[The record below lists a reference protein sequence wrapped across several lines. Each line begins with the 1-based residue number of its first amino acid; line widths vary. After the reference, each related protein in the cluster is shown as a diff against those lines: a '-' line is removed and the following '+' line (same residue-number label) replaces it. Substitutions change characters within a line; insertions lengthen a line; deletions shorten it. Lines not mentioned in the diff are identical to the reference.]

1 MNISNNVF
9 LRSIPVFHLEVGT
22 IGFEL
27 DPVDIVLKLF
37 TIFLYI
43 MLFKAYNIPLYNAFD
58 SLQYSQV
65 LLDPIFVQYIVFLM
79 MTSVITP

>member
-1 MNISNNVF
+1 M
-9 LRSIPVFHLEVGT
+9 SIPVFHLEART

-27 DPVDIVLKLF
+27 DPVDIVLRIQNSLQYSS
-37 TIFLYI
+37 IV
-43 MLFKAYNIPLYNAFD
+43 LFKAYNIPLYNAFD

-65 LLDPIFVQYIVFLM
+65 LLVPIFVQDIVFLM

>member
-1 MNISNNVF
+1 M
-9 LRSIPVFHLEVGT
+9 RSIPVFHLEVRT

-27 DPVDIVLKLF
+27 DPVDIVLRIQNSLQYSS
-37 TIFLYI
+37 IV
-43 MLFKAYNIPLYNAFD
+43 LFKAYNIPLYNAFD

-65 LLDPIFVQYIVFLM
+65 PLDPILVQNIVFLM

>member
-1 MNISNNVF
+1 M
-9 LRSIPVFHLEVGT
+9 SIPVFHLEVRT

-58 SLQYSQV
+58 SFKL
-65 LLDPIFVQYIVFLM
+65 
-79 MTSVITP
+79 

>member
-1 MNISNNVF
+1 M
-9 LRSIPVFHLEVGT
+9 RSIPVFHLEVGT

-27 DPVDIVLKLF
+27 DPVDIVLRIQNSLQYSS
-37 TIFLYI
+37 IV
-43 MLFKAYNIPLYNAFD
+43 LFKAYNIPLYNAFD

-65 LLDPIFVQYIVFLM
+65 LLVPIFVQDIVFLM

>member
-1 MNISNNVF
+1 M
-9 LRSIPVFHLEVGT
+9 SIPVFHLEVRT

-65 LLDPIFVQYIVFLM
+65 PLEPIFVQDIVFLM
-79 MTSVITP
+79 MTSVTTP

>member
-1 MNISNNVF
+1 M
-9 LRSIPVFHLEVGT
+9 SIPVFHLEVRT

-43 MLFKAYNIPLYNAFD
+43 MLFRAYSIPLYNAFD
-58 SLQYSQV
+58 SLQYSHV
-65 LLDPIFVQYIVFLM
+65 LLDPIFVQDIVFLM

>member
-1 MNISNNVF
+1 M
-9 LRSIPVFHLEVGT
+9 SIPVFHLEVRT

-43 MLFKAYNIPLYNAFD
+43 ILFRAYSIPLYNAFD

-65 LLDPIFVQYIVFLM
+65 PLEPIFVQDIVFLM

>member
-1 MNISNNVF
+1 M
-9 LRSIPVFHLEVGT
+9 SIPVFHLEVRT

-43 MLFKAYNIPLYNAFD
+43 MLFTAYSIPLYNAFD

-65 LLDPIFVQYIVFLM
+65 PLKPIFVQVIVFLM
-79 MTSVITP
+79 VTSAITP

>member
-1 MNISNNVF
+1 M
-9 LRSIPVFHLEVGT
+9 SIPVFHLEVRT

-37 TIFLYI
+37 TIVLYI

-65 LLDPIFVQYIVFLM
+65 LLDPYLCKILYF
-79 MTSVITP
+79 S

>member
-1 MNISNNVF
+1 M
-9 LRSIPVFHLEVGT
+9 SIPVFHLEVRT

-37 TIFLYI
+37 TIILYI

-65 LLDPIFVQYIVFLM
+65 LLVPIFVQDIVFLM

>member
-1 MNISNNVF
+1 

-27 DPVDIVLKLF
+27 DPVDIVLRIQNSLQYSS
-37 TIFLYI
+37 IV
-43 MLFKAYNIPLYNAFD
+43 LFKAYNIPLYNAFD

-65 LLDPIFVQYIVFLM
+65 LLDPIFVQDIVFLM